1 MDDERSWIEAA
12 RRGDGRAFEEIVR
25 RHQRAVYGMA
35 MRLLRDHDDADD
47 VAQRT
52 FLRAWDALGTFEER
66 SSLRTWLLKICANL
80 AKNHLRDHAR
90 LVREIVDSA
99 EDAPGT
105 ARLED
110 EETMA
115 RLRDAVAGLPEKQRL
130 AVELRVYQGL
140 PFKEIA
146 IALDTSENSAKVSFH
161 YAVKTLK
168 AKLALPIAKAGNEA

>member
-12 RRGDGRAFEEIVR
+12 RRGDGRAFDELVR

-52 FLRAWDALGTFEER
+52 FLRAWDGLREFEER

-80 AKNHLRDHAR
+80 AKNHIRDHAR
-90 LVREIVDSA
+90 LVREIVDTP
-99 EDAPGT
+99 EDALGS

-110 EETMA
+110 EQTLA
-115 RLRDAVAGLPEKQRL
+115 RLRDAVA
-130 AVELRVYQGL
+130 EL
-140 PFKEIA
+140 
-146 IALDTSENSAKVSFH
+146 
-161 YAVKTLK
+161 
-168 AKLALPIAKAGNEA
+168 